1 MKNIRIVITFFLL
14 WLSIQFNSTIEDI
27 IAYVAIFT
35 LGLVHGAN
43 DIKLLEKNVSS
54 SPNHKYVILGRYV
67 LIVLAIAILF
77 YVIPSLAL
85 ILFILVSGF
94 HFGEEHW
101 DKLIVTKDKGHYL
114 FYTAYGLLILFL
126 IFYLN
131 SDETTEIIAII
142 TGFTLDS
149 YYYLVGLIFFAIITI
164 ASFMIGRVQM
174 NAVSSILEEFVHLI
188 ILAIV
193 FKMATLLLSFAL
205 YFVVWHAIPSMKS
218 QIIYLYGN
226 TSQKSIVRYLKSS
239 LAYWLI
245 AITSIS
251 IFYYYVGD
259 KTYLFNAIFFA
270 FLAAITF
277 PHVWIINSLRK

>member
-149 YYYLVGLIFFAIITI
+149 YYYLVGLIFFTIITI

>member
-27 IAYVAIFT
+27 IAYVVIFT

-101 DKLIVTKDKGHYL
+101 DKLIVTKGNGHYL

-131 SDETTEIIAII
+131 SEETTEIISAI
-142 TGFTLDS
+142 TGFTPDKF
-149 YYYLVGLIFFAIITI
+149 YYLIGLILFAILSILSFIVAI
-164 ASFMIGRVQM
+164 AQM
-174 NAVSSILEEFVHLI
+174 NTTSTILQEIVHLT

-205 YFVVWHAIPSMKS
+205 YFVVWHAIPSMRS

-226 TSQKSIVRYLKSS
+226 TTQKSIVRYLKSS
-239 LAYWLI
+239 LAYWLL

-251 IFYYYVGD
+251 IFYYFVGD
-259 KTYLFNAIFFA
+259 NTYLFNAIFFA

-277 PHVWIINSLRK
+277 PHVWVINSLRR

>member
-226 TSQKSIVRYLKSS
+226 TSQKSIVGYLRSS
-239 LAYWLI
+239 LAYWLL

>member
-174 NAVSSILEEFVHLI
+174 NAVSSILEDFVHLI

>member
-54 SPNHKYVILGRYV
+54 SPNYKYVILGRYV